1 MRIAAKDI
9 GQAVFEMVA
18 ESASVLRP
26 DIVEALHR
34 SLLNERS
41 PRGRRIVEQ
50 LLTNAEIAERDDVPI
65 CQDTGT
71 VWVRIE
77 LGEDTAISGSLVD
90 EVHASVER
98 AYREKGLR
106 MSVVE
111 DALIARVNTNTNTP
125 AFIEIVPVKQPG
137 LLLSVMLKGAGS
149 DNASR
154 LEMLNPNQTIEDIKT
169 LLVESV
175 HKKASMACPP
185 LIIGIGVG
193 STFDKVAG
201 LAKKALLREVGSR
214 HENSTV
220 ASFEDDLLQEV
231 NRTGLGPGGLGGDT
245 TALAVHI
252 QTAPCHIAALP
263 VAINMGCSA
272 MRSRTRRLL

>member
-1 MRIAAKDI
+1 
-9 GQAVFEMVA
+9 MVA
-18 ESASVLRP
+18 ESASILRP
-26 DIVEALHR
+26 DILEALHR
-34 SLLNERS
+34 SLQNERNA
-41 PRGRRIVEQ
+41 RGRHIIEQ
-50 LLTNAEIAERDDVPI
+50 LIKNAEIAERDDVPI

-77 LGEDTAISGSLVD
+77 LGEDTEISGSLVA
-90 EVHASVER
+90 EIHSSVER

-125 AFIEIVPVKQPG
+125 AFIEIIPVAHPG
-137 LLLSVMLKGAGS
+137 IVVSVMLKGAGS

-154 LEMLNPNQTIEDIKT
+154 LEMLNPNQTMEDIKA
-169 LLVESV
+169 LLVELV

-193 STFDKVAG
+193 STFDKVGG
-201 LAKKALLREVGSR
+201 LAKKALLRAVGSR
-214 HENSTV
+214 HENTTV

-231 NRTGLGPGGLGGDT
+231 NRTGIGPGGLGGDT
-245 TALAVHI
+245 TALAIHI

-263 VAINMGCSA
+263 VAVNMGCSA